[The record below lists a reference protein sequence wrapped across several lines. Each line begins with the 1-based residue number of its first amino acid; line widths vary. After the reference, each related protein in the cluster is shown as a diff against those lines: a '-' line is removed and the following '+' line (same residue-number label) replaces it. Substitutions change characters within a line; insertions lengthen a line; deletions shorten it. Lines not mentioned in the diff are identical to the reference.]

1 MDKSSIKKIA
11 EIRKKL
17 NRKKIVTSAWM
28 QLSNSNL
35 TELMCLAKFDCI
47 TFDFEHG
54 LFSVK
59 DLPDL
64 FRVLEQNKKLPLIR
78 LPNKNVEIAAQ
89 CLDAGSGGLII
100 PNIQNSEELKKIIEK
115 SHLPPEGKRGVGF
128 SRSNRFGKNFN
139 YYIKNKIKPLIIAM
153 IESKLAVKNI
163 DSILKTKGLDAI
175 LIGPYDLS
183 ASYNIVGKFKNPL
196 FKNSLKK
203 IKNTCRKYKVA
214 CGMHVIEPTIK
225 NLNYHKKQGF
235 KFLPYGIDTDILN
248 RAIKKLFKN

>member
-1 MDKSSIKKIA
+1 MYKISVEKIL

-17 NRKKIVTSAWM
+17 SRKKLVTSAWM

-35 TELMCLAKFDCI
+35 TELMCSAKFDCV

-64 FRVLEQNKKLPLIR
+64 FRVLEQNRKLPLIR
-78 LPNKNVEIAAQ
+78 LPNKNIDIAAQ

-100 PNIQNSEELKKIIEK
+100 PNIQNSQELKKIIER
-115 SHLPPEGKRGVGF
+115 SYLPPEGKRGVGF

-139 YYIKNKIKPLIIAM
+139 LYIKNKTKPLIIAM

-163 DSILKTKGLDAI
+163 DSILQTKGLDAI
-175 LIGPYDLS
+175 LIVPYDLS
-183 ASYNIVGKFKNPL
+183 ASYNIVEKIKKFIFKNI
-196 FKNSLKK
+196 LKK
-203 IKNTCRKYKVA
+203 IKNSCKKYKIA
-214 CGMHVIEPTIK
+214 CGVHVIEPTTK

-235 KFLPYGIDTDILN
+235 TFLPYGIDTDILN
-248 RAIKKLFKN
+248 RAINKLF